1 MKRSLVLIAVY
12 LGTLVFI
19 TALIALSFV
28 LFPGSPAPTSY
39 VGKAVRVADI
49 FVYSFFSLLPFTAV
63 FSLLAVILHC
73 IKTDSVGALDFLTY
87 VFLCCCA
94 WLLIIPFCFL
104 YHPEQRLC
112 FFITG
117 RAVSPAAAFFNE
129 GLTAAFFNSFEARY
143 FTPPDILILI
153 FNTLF
158 FVGKLLKTAVAAG
171 RTSYVLFA
179 SAGLAM
185 SALYGL
191 HSVSHWKLINAFF
204 VITLWFALGAL
215 NVYMYMPNFLFIF
228 AGRWQPLIING
239 ALCFLLCVISLVSAA
254 RRAKYTGVEQ

>member
-94 WLLIIPFCFL
+94 WLLIIPFCF
-104 YHPEQRLC
+104 
-112 FFITG
+112 
-117 RAVSPAAAFFNE
+117 
-129 GLTAAFFNSFEARY
+129 
-143 FTPPDILILI
+143 FTP
-153 FNTLF
+153 NS
-158 FVGKLLKTAVAAG
+158 V
-171 RTSYVLFA
+171 FA
-179 SAGLAM
+179 
-185 SALYGL
+185 
-191 HSVSHWKLINAFF
+191 
-204 VITLWFALGAL
+204 
-215 NVYMYMPNFLFIF
+215 FL
-228 AGRWQPLIING
+228 
-239 ALCFLLCVISLVSAA
+239 
-254 RRAKYTGVEQ
+254 